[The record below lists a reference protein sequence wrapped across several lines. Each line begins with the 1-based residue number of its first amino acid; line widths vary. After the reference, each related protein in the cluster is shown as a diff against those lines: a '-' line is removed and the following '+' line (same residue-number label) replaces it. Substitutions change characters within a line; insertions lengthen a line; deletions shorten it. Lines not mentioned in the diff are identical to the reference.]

1 MITFDEFMEPFSK
14 NECVLHIKDTA
25 AFREV
30 YARLVET
37 GLCFPSGSE
46 SIEYVIH
53 DGRNYPY
60 LMIEQ
65 RMSKSVLL
73 FCGAHERRI
82 VEADK
87 IDLGSSIAEELMSLL
102 GGD

>member
-1 MITFDEFMEPFSK
+1 MMTFDEFMEPFSK

-37 GLCFPSGSE
+37 GLCFPSGNE

-60 LMIEQ
+60 LMIEA
-65 RMSKSVLL
+65 RETKSVLL
-73 FCGAHERRI
+73 FCSAQGRRI
-82 VEADK
+82 VEANK
-87 IDLGSSIAEELMSLL
+87 IDLGPSVAEELMSLL
-102 GGD
+102 GGG